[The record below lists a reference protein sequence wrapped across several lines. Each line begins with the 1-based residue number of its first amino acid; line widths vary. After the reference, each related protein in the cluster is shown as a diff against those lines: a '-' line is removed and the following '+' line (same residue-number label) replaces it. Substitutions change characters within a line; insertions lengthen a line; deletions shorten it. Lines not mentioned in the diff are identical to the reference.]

1 MTRSIAIIG
10 AGGFAREVLWLLED
24 LGLASQV
31 VGFYET
37 DAHWQDRQVA
47 GLPVRPTSG
56 LDADWDAVI
65 AVGDPVGRAEIL
77 SMLPD
82 GLRFPTYVHPSARL
96 GPRIELGDGVV
107 VCAGSILTCDIRLG
121 RHVQLNLGTTVGHD
135 CVFEDFVTT
144 APSVNISGGCT
155 LGRQAYVGTNA
166 CLREGLNVPPGSV
179 IGMGAVLV
187 GQPATSGTFV
197 GNPARKR

>member
-24 LGLASQV
+24 LGLANHV

-37 DAHWQDRQVA
+37 EAHWQDRQVA
-47 GLPVRPTSG
+47 GLPVRPTSE
-56 LDADWDAVI
+56 LDGRWNAVI
-65 AVGDPVGRAEIL
+65 AVGDPVGRADIL
-77 SMLPD
+77 KTLPE
-82 GLRFPTYVHPSARL
+82 GILYPTYIHPSARL
-96 GPRIELGDGVV
+96 GPRIEVGDGAV

-121 RHVQLNLGTTVGHD
+121 RHVHLNLGTTVGHD

-144 APSVNISGGCT
+144 APSVNVSGGCT